1 VVERPHAAASGPA
14 PVLERPFS
22 PRRWLIIGAI
32 ALIFVGIIGYVVG
45 GASAAGGPVGSADGA
60 LKTTFDHQDQVVAI
74 LSEDPFK
81 NIDFKST
88 TPDIATAK
96 AALAGYEERLANAA
110 ALVAADRAAL
120 QRIRPDLQS
129 SILTLPEQAAI
140 GRDRRRLDA
149 ALAALASAK
158 QGLDILEKESAFA
171 APFLD
176 ALAGFVAL
184 GNATDL
190 AGVQAQLPSTGASL
204 QQAVDLAKPPAI
216 PAVLGPMLS
225 AMQQALTDLQAQ
237 VAAAQAN
244 DQVAFTRASTALDAD
259 VKAVTGFDQTALDQ
273 ADRLRFQPMID
284 SYNREMKIAD
294 NG

>member
-1 VVERPHAAASGPA
+1 MARRAREGRVVERPQAAASGPA

-45 GASAAGGPVGSADGA
+45 GASAASGPVGSADGA

-120 QRIRPDLQS
+120 Q
-129 SILTLPEQAAI
+129 
-140 GRDRRRLDA
+140 
-149 ALAALASAK
+149 
-158 QGLDILEKESAFA
+158 
-171 APFLD
+171 
-176 ALAGFVAL
+176 
-184 GNATDL
+184 
-190 AGVQAQLPSTGASL
+190 
-204 QQAVDLAKPPAI
+204 
-216 PAVLGPMLS
+216 
-225 AMQQALTDLQAQ
+225 
-237 VAAAQAN
+237 
-244 DQVAFTRASTALDAD
+244 
-259 VKAVTGFDQTALDQ
+259 
-273 ADRLRFQPMID
+273 
-284 SYNREMKIAD
+284 
-294 NG
+294 